1 MAKPSPAKL
10 YRDWEVPLIM
20 HAAKRS
26 LVWAVLASTLT
37 IVGCEVQSASKSE
50 VQDAWKVR
58 TIHRDDYQAS
68 EYGPDM
74 VELNNGEKIRDLG
87 YNVRFVGEIPR
98 QAKAPILLFY
108 AIDCVECEP
117 GHFIITYSPES
128 RERIRLFHPGEWL
141 GIDAMSDFE
150 VVTNRTRLFYGTCM
164 ENWSGIL
171 LFQEGRHIG
180 FEEGKWIV
188 PETWKRST
196 KQVSI
201 GATGALHLKKLE
213 GQAPAVEEVLP
224 HVQKDVCHEVAAPGG
239 YMYL

>member
-1 MAKPSPAKL
+1 MQDATHFL
-10 YRDWEVPLIM
+10 LWGG
-20 HAAKRS
+20 
-26 LVWAVLASTLT
+26 LAFTLT

-50 VQDAWKVR
+50 VRDPWKVK
-58 TIHRDDYQAS
+58 TIHRDDYQAA
-68 EYGPDM
+68 EYGPDV

-108 AIDCVECEP
+108 ANECLYCEP
-117 GHFIITYSPES
+117 GHFIVAYSPE
-128 RERIRLFHPGEWL
+128 RQEKIQLFHPGEWR
-141 GIDAMSDFE
+141 GREGGSDFE

-164 ENWSGIL
+164 ENWTGIL
-171 LFQEGRHIG
+171 LFEEGRHIG
-180 FEEGKWIV
+180 FEEGEWIV
-188 PETWKRST
+188 PGTWKRST

-201 GATGALHLKKLE
+201 GATGELHLKKQE
-213 GQAPAVEEVLP
+213 GQAPAVEEVLA